1 MLRISRQDS
10 SAVDKG
16 EPDEGR
22 GVFSVDREQARQ
34 AMARRVRSARRACVP
49 RMYQAE
55 AASLFGLSQSA
66 YSRLEN
72 GETQS
77 WKAASVDGAASLLGM
92 TREQVRTER
101 EGDSKQTDIDDLMAA
116 IDGLA
121 AQIAEVHGLLLNQ
134 LGR

>member
-1 MLRISRQDS
+1 M
-10 SAVDKG
+10 
-16 EPDEGR
+16 
-22 GVFSVDREQARQ
+22 DRKQARQ
-34 AMARRVRSARRACVP
+34 ALARRVRTARRECVP

-77 WKAASVDGAASLLGM
+77 WTPKAIDGAASLLGM
-92 TREQVRTER
+92 TTEQVQAER
-101 EGDSKQTDIDDLMAA
+101 EGASEETDLDDLMAA
-116 IDGLA
+116 IDGVA
-121 AQIAEVHGLLLNQ
+121 AQVTELHRLLLDR

>member
-1 MLRISRQDS
+1 
-10 SAVDKG
+10 
-16 EPDEGR
+16 
-22 GVFSVDREQARQ
+22 
-34 AMARRVRSARRACVP
+34 
-49 RMYQAE
+49 MYQAE

-121 AQIAEVHGLLLNQ
+121 AQIAEVHGLLLHQ
-134 LGR
+134 LSR